1 MFETIL
7 ILTVILT
14 NTSIYFFL
22 NDKERYKPIYLKISI
37 LLIIVSFVYY
47 LFFKPEN
54 FYFEFLFILF
64 FYSAGLII
72 LHFMQIPLDFIMH
85 QFVEKNKE
93 NIGLQKLS
101 EFHKKIKTYAFLSL
115 FPMATIFQI
124 ILILSTEIRL
134 EIINQ

>member
-22 NDKERYKPIYLKISI
+22 NDKERYKPIYFKISI

-54 FYFEFLFILF
+54 FYFEFFFILF

-85 QFVEKNKE
+85 QFIEKNKE